1 MSTTAEILRGL
12 PYFADLPDDLLSRVC
27 DASEQISIPRGRVII
42 EEGSTSEEMYV
53 VVDGELAVTK
63 RSGDKD
69 VELGRIGP
77 GEVVGEIALLDQAP
91 RTATVSALMDS
102 YAIRLP
108 VSAFEDLLSDSRVVR
123 RMFKTVTSRL
133 RGIEDTLRHEERMA
147 ALGKM
152 AAQLMHELNNPA
164 AAVAR
169 SVQELERIQGLI
181 GEEAASLAAEFWG
194 SSFAQPAPRDE
205 ELSALDRSD
214 AESDLV
220 TWLERVG
227 VDDPWDL
234 APALVDAGWDKDQ
247 LEKGLSG
254 VPEGVRHHLARW
266 LGLRVSV
273 DQVLGELGIGARRIA
288 ELVRVVKE
296 YSFLDR
302 APIQEIDVTHG
313 IRDTLILLKHK
324 LRSVEVTL
332 SFAEDMRTVEAPG
345 RDLNQVWTN
354 LIDNAADAMGEE
366 GGALSISARNDGNE
380 LVVEV
385 ADTGGGVPQD
395 VIDRIFDPFFTTK
408 EPGKGTGLGLH
419 TVQTIIGR
427 LGGSISIS
435 SNDVGTTFEVR
446 LPAAV

>member
-1 MSTTAEILRGL
+1 MTSTAEILRGL
-12 PYFADLPDDLLSRVC
+12 PYFTDLPDDLLSRVC
-27 DASEQISIPRGRVII
+27 DASEQLSIPEGRVII

-53 VVDGELAVTK
+53 VVEGELAVTK

-77 GEVVGEIALLDQAP
+77 GDVVGEIALLDQAP
-91 RTATVSALMDS
+91 RTATVSALMNS
-102 YAIRLP
+102 YIVRLP

-169 SVQELERIQGLI
+169 SVQELERIQGLL
-181 GEEAASLAAEFWG
+181 GEEAGALAGEFWG
-194 SSFAQPAPRDE
+194 GDFGQPPPREHD
-205 ELSALDRSD
+205 LSALDRSD

-220 TWLERVG
+220 SWLERVG
-227 VDDPWDL
+227 VADPWDL
-234 APALVDAGWDKDQ
+234 APALVDAGWDADR
-247 LEKGLSG
+247 LDEGLSD
-254 VPEGVRHHLARW
+254 VPEAVRQRLARW
-266 LGLRVSV
+266 IGLRASA

-302 APIQEIDVTHG
+302 APIQEVEVTNG

-324 LRSVEVTL
+324 LRNVEVTQ
-332 SFAEDMRTVEAPG
+332 SFSEDLHKVEAPG

-354 LIDNAADAMGEE
+354 LIDNAADAMAEE
-366 GGALSISARNDGNE
+366 GGSLSISAHNDGDNV
-380 LVVEV
+380 VVEV
-385 ADTGGGVPQD
+385 ADTGGGVPPE
-395 VIDRIFDPFFTTK
+395 VADRIFDPFFTTK

-427 LGGSISIS
+427 VGGSISVS
-435 SNDVGTTFEVR
+435 SDEVGTTFVVT